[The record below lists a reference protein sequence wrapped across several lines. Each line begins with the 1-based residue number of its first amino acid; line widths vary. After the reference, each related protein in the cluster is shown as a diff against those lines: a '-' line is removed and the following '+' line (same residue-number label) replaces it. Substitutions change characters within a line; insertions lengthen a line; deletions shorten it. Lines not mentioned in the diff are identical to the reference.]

1 MVRTAGSCYHSS
13 CGQQRNHDLSMIGK
27 YLFLVFFHHFY
38 GNFCVLFQGPNS
50 ISDFYLPACT
60 APSSD
65 LIVQDSL
72 KRQTTKSV
80 PPWQKIA
87 SGQEGFRVIFDM
99 EKDIIGAEN
108 KNIPA
113 NMSRIIKYT
122 DGKWTTAKQDGSF
135 HLYNAFNNGD
145 SGDVKKHKLSVFGLI
160 LSFNQ
165 NSGGLDLL
173 PPDYEASK
181 SFFTQI
187 FLPCWWEKLLQK
199 SFQKRMLPV
208 KCQVKE
214 H

>member
-1 MVRTAGSCYHSS
+1 
-13 CGQQRNHDLSMIGK
+13 
-27 YLFLVFFHHFY
+27 
-38 GNFCVLFQGPNS
+38 
-50 ISDFYLPACT
+50 
-60 APSSD
+60 
-65 LIVQDSL
+65 
-72 KRQTTKSV
+72 
-80 PPWQKIA
+80 
-87 SGQEGFRVIFDM
+87 M

-214 H
+214 HWQKSRVMSNGQMLYDLILQTRKESVFILLRQPKEAYS